1 MKHTIEIRNGSGWN
15 NYAGLKDLKNLPAG
29 TKGLMK
35 KNGVA
40 EIHIGPADD
49 EKPFG
54 VAARYYDADG
64 ELVWEQS
71 FGEDSSASWIRS
83 RVTALLEETISVRRE
98 KVRAERA
105 AEALKKAN
113 AAGFAT
119 AKEHAD
125 HLAALKADSD
135 AKAKA
140 ERDARWAWLNGANG
154 GKEAAS
160 AALAKMAALK
170 TANPAANYI
179 TRGGKMIRLE
189 VKNGVR
195 VHPSCGP
202 LEVFDASLTSEDLE
216 GMKAWLLQN
225 GYRPGVDDRGYFFD
239 AA

>member
-54 VAARYYDADG
+54 VAARYYNADG
-64 ELVWEQS
+64 EMIWEQS

-83 RVTALLEETISVRRE
+83 RVTFLLEETISVRRE

-119 AKEHAD
+119 AKEHSD
-125 HLAALKADSD
+125 HLAAMAA
-135 AKAKA
+135 AKRA
-140 ERDARWAWLNGANG
+140 EDEKNRSSTFAFLNGENG
-154 GKEAAS
+154 GKEAAA
-160 AALAKMAALK
+160 AALEKMKELRAACPE
-170 TANPAANYI
+170 ANSM
-179 TRGGKMIRLE
+179 TRSGKLGTIKVGGHAGLDGWEKI
-189 VKNGVR
+189 
-195 VHPSCGP
+195 H
-202 LEVFDASLTSEDLE
+202 DLTFSDRI
-216 GMKAWLLQN
+216 GMQAWLKQN
-225 GYRPGVDDRGYFFD
+225 GHRPIR
-239 AA
+239 A